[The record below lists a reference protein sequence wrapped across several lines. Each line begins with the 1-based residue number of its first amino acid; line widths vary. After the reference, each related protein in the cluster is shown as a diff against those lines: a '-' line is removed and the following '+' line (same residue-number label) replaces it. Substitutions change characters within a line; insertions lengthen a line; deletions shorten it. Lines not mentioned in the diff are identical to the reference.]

1 MSLPLDELRSEA
13 LTRLTAADSAVL
25 VVDMTHDFVD
35 PDAPL
40 AAEGAMSIAPEIRRL
55 LDSAR
60 ECRVHVVHINERHR
74 RSGVDYGLQS
84 ELEPPHCVEGTL
96 GAEIITPLEPH
107 DDEPLVIK
115 RRYDGF
121 FETDL
126 RSILQGWGVKNLLLT
141 GVATEVCIASTAYQA
156 KSLDYRN
163 FFVRE
168 CLAGV
173 TLDTHEASLRCFE
186 PYIGYVVGVDDVRA
200 RLGVPVAALVGDASE
215 PLSL

>member
-1 MSLPLDELRSEA
+1 M
-13 LTRLTAADSAVL
+13 
-25 VVDMTHDFVD
+25 
-35 PDAPL
+35 
-40 AAEGAMSIAPEIRRL
+40 
-55 LDSAR
+55 
-60 ECRVHVVHINERHR
+60 
-74 RSGVDYGLQS
+74 
-84 ELEPPHCVEGTL
+84 
-96 GAEIITPLEPH
+96 
-107 DDEPLVIK
+107 
-115 RRYDGF
+115 
-121 FETDL
+121 

-173 TLDTHEASLRCFE
+173 TFDTHEASLRCFE